1 MIEPSADIR
10 MLATSFYQL
19 YVAYQQAG
27 FTEPQAMDLVKT
39 QISSLAM
46 RPPTEDSK

>member
-27 FTEPQAMDLVKT
+27 FTEPQSFDLVKT
-39 QISSLAM
+39 QIAALAT
-46 RPPTEDSK
+46 RPAPEEPK